1 MAKNINDLVSVI
13 VKAVEAPIEASS
25 VRTRNFLEN
34 TYKDKDDN
42 FFWEKDE
49 NNIRHKF
56 VILSSS
62 NDMSLKFGFSFSSL
76 TDITEPQVGHLELDL
91 EDGELEVSLDDNTSE
106 DELNYDDFT
115 VTEFIKQAMTILF
128 EAIEVLDEND
138 EK

>member
-91 EDGELEVSLDDNTSE
+91 ENGELEVSLDDNTSE

-138 EK
+138 E

>member
-1 MAKNINDLVSVI
+1 MAKNINDLVSII

>member
-1 MAKNINDLVSVI
+1 MAKNINDLVSII

-91 EDGELEVSLDDNTSE
+91 ENGELEVSLDDNTSE

-138 EK
+138 K

>member
-1 MAKNINDLVSVI
+1 MAKNINDLVSII

-138 EK
+138 EN

>member
-91 EDGELEVSLDDNTSE
+91 ENGELEVSLDDNTSE

-128 EAIEVLDEND
+128 EAIEVLDKND
-138 EK
+138 E

>member
-91 EDGELEVSLDDNTSE
+91 ENGELEVSLDDNTSE

-138 EK
+138 K

>member
-1 MAKNINDLVSVI
+1 MAKNINDVVSVI

-91 EDGELEVSLDDNTSE
+91 ENGELEVSLDDNTSE

-138 EK
+138 E

>member
-13 VKAVEAPIEASS
+13 VKEVEAPIEASS

-91 EDGELEVSLDDNTSE
+91 ENGELEVSLDDNTSE

-115 VTEFIKQAMTILF
+115 VTEFIKQSMTILF

-138 EK
+138 K

>member
-13 VKAVEAPIEASS
+13 VKAVEAPIEAFS

-91 EDGELEVSLDDNTSE
+91 ENGELEVSLDDNTSE

-138 EK
+138 K

>member
-91 EDGELEVSLDDNTSE
+91 ENGELEVSLDDNTSE
-106 DELNYDDFT
+106 DFT

-138 EK
+138 K

>member
-34 TYKDKDDN
+34 IYKDKDDN

-91 EDGELEVSLDDNTSE
+91 ENGELEVSLDDNTSE

-138 EK
+138 E

>member
-1 MAKNINDLVSVI
+1 MITSFGK
-13 VKAVEAPIEASS
+13 KM
-25 VRTRNFLEN
+25 
-34 TYKDKDDN
+34 K
-42 FFWEKDE
+42 
-49 NNIRHKF
+49 
-56 VILSSS
+56 ILSSS

-91 EDGELEVSLDDNTSE
+91 ENGELEVSLDDNTSE

-138 EK
+138 E

>member
-62 NDMSLKFGFSFSSL
+62 NDMSLKFGF
-76 TDITEPQVGHLELDL
+76 
-91 EDGELEVSLDDNTSE
+91 
-106 DELNYDDFT
+106 
-115 VTEFIKQAMTILF
+115 
-128 EAIEVLDEND
+128 
-138 EK
+138 

>member
-49 NNIRHKF
+49 NIIKF
-56 VILSSS
+56 
-62 NDMSLKFGFSFSSL
+62 
-76 TDITEPQVGHLELDL
+76 
-91 EDGELEVSLDDNTSE
+91 
-106 DELNYDDFT
+106 
-115 VTEFIKQAMTILF
+115 
-128 EAIEVLDEND
+128 
-138 EK
+138 

>member
-91 EDGELEVSLDDNTSE
+91 ENGELEVSLDDNTSE

-115 VTEFIKQAMTILF
+115 VTEFIKQSMTILF

-138 EK
+138 K

>member
-42 FFWEKDE
+42 FFWKKDE

-91 EDGELEVSLDDNTSE
+91 ENGELEVSLDDNTSE

-138 EK
+138 E

>member
-1 MAKNINDLVSVI
+1 MEKNINDLVSVI

-91 EDGELEVSLDDNTSE
+91 ENGELEVSLDDNTPE

-138 EK
+138 E